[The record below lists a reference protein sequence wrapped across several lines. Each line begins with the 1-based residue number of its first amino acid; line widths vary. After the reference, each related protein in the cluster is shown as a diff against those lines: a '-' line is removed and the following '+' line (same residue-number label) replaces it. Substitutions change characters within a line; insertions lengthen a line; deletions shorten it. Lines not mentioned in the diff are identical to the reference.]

1 MKCEKCK
8 KDFAAGVK
16 AAYKLGLQDGGNRL
30 SHTINLIHKTN
41 RALYDE
47 LLRLDRTEPQKIN
60 SVILTREQMEG
71 IIAALRKAGKFH
83 QVRKLKKIE
92 ISQLGDPESAE
103 SKLREILE
111 NIDKSEREM

>member
-16 AAYKLGLQDGGNRL
+16 AAYKLGLQDGNNRL

-47 LLRLDRTEPQKIN
+47 LLRLDRLEPLNVN
-60 SVILTREQMEG
+60 SVVLSREQVDG
-71 IIAALRKAGKFH
+71 IIAALRKAGKFY
-83 QVRKLKKIE
+83 QARKLKKIE
-92 ISQLGDPESAE
+92 TSQIGAPKSTE

-111 NIDKSEREM
+111 HIDEEK